1 MSAAVV
7 WCQACQWTFSSAVP
21 AAFWHAL
28 HLTLQLN
35 LVVHAVAQP
44 CECCCCCGAGMSV
57 DLQQQPSFSLDLPK
71 ENWSPDEYEDCPLV
85 RLGRRGSAGSSRSS
99 RRNK

>member
-1 MSAAVV
+1 MGHYH
-7 WCQACQWTFSSAVP
+7 WCWQGEVMCE
-21 AAFWHAL
+21 
-28 HLTLQLN
+28 
-35 LVVHAVAQP
+35 AQG
-44 CECCCCCGAGMSV
+44 CVRTGMSV
-57 DLQQQPSFSLDLPK
+57 DLQAQPSFSLDLPK